1 VRRSLA
7 LAATMIT
14 LTTALAPAQSN
25 APPPASGY
33 TMPPPDMA
41 VMSRPDGR
49 ESHAPRGFVD
59 RRTRCLSYGASIG
72 VPADQM
78 SDYIKRCVLQ

>member
-1 VRRSLA
+1 
-7 LAATMIT
+7 
-14 LTTALAPAQSN
+14 
-25 APPPASGY
+25 
-33 TMPPPDMA
+33 MA